1 MAQAIEEKV
10 AIQDDLNNE
19 QPGILKL
26 TVFANGDRVKRGA
39 ILLLAGWAIAA
50 VAVPI
55 PIFHLIVVPI
65 FLLGTPYFAYKRY
78 KLVRSMEAVEG
89 DCPRCQKSVRI
100 KLETDDVLP
109 KWTYCP
115 ACNGSVQLL
124 PASQGTASAAS
135 I

>member
-1 MAQAIEEKV
+1 MAQAVEEKV
-10 AIQDDLNNE
+10 AIQDDRGNE
-19 QPGILKL
+19 QPGVLRL
-26 TVFANGDRVKRGA
+26 TIFSAQDRMVRGLV
-39 ILLLAGWAIAA
+39 LLLAGWSIAA
-50 VAVPI
+50 VSIPI
-55 PIFHLIVVPI
+55 PIVHLIVLPV

-78 KLVRSMEAVEG
+78 SLVRSMEAVAG
-89 DCPRCQKSVRI
+89 TCPRCQQAVTI

-124 PASQGTASAAS
+124 PAHTASPV